1 LGGAGVFA
9 QAKEKS
15 KLKYQK
21 LKRQFFMFDLI
32 IIGAGPA
39 GMTAGIYA
47 ARAKLETLVIAGE
60 FGGWI
65 ARENVEI
72 ENYPGFE
79 KIPGKE
85 LIGRFKSHLE
95 SFGVRTK
102 MAEVF
107 ELKKK
112 DGIFEVSAGEEKFSA
127 KALIVATGA
136 SPRPAGIPGEQDFLG
151 KGVCYCATC
160 DGPLFAKKDV
170 AVIGGGNAAFDAA
183 RFLAKFAGKI
193 YVLEKG
199 KEVSADGAGREALE
213 QTGKARI
220 IANARITKIGGDN
233 FVKGITYYDAGDPEK
248 KEIILPVAGIFVK
261 AGNSPAAEFLG
272 SLVDLDEKSQIK
284 IDPGTNRTKTEGLF
298 AAGDVTDAKYKQ
310 VVIAAGQ
317 GAAAAL
323 SADAYLRQIR

>member
-1 LGGAGVFA
+1 
-9 QAKEKS
+9 
-15 KLKYQK
+15 
-21 LKRQFFMFDLI
+21 MFDLI

-85 LIGRFKSHLE
+85 LIGRFKNHLE

-107 ELKKK
+107 ELKKR

-199 KEVSADGAGREALE
+199 KEVSADAAGREALE

-272 SLVDLDEKSQIK
+272 SLVDLDERGQIK

>member
-1 LGGAGVFA
+1 
-9 QAKEKS
+9 
-15 KLKYQK
+15 
-21 LKRQFFMFDLI
+21 MFDLI

-47 ARAKLETLVIAGE
+47 ARAKLKTLVIAGE

-85 LIGRFKSHLE
+85 LIARFKSHLE
-95 SFGVRTK
+95 SFGVETK

-107 ELKKK
+107 GLKKQ
-112 DGIFEVSAGEEKFSA
+112 GGVFEVSAGEEKFSA

-136 SPRPAGIPGEQDFLG
+136 SPRPAGIPGEKDFLG

-183 RFLAKFAGKI
+183 RFLAKFAAKV
-193 YVLEKG
+193 YVLEKN
-199 KEVSADGAGREALE
+199 KEIAADAAGREALE

-220 IANARITKIGGDN
+220 IANARVTKIGGDN
-233 FVKGITYYDAGDPEK
+233 FVKNVAYYDAGDPEK
-248 KEIILPVAGIFVK
+248 KEIVLPVAGVFVK

-272 SLVDLDEKSQIK
+272 DLVDLDEKGQIR
-284 IDPGTNRTKTEGLF
+284 IDPKTNQTKTEGLF

-323 SADAYLRQIR
+323 SADAHLRQINPQNQSS

>member
-1 LGGAGVFA
+1 M
-9 QAKEKS
+9 
-15 KLKYQK
+15 Y
-21 LKRQFFMFDLI
+21 DLI

-79 KIPGKE
+79 KVPGKE
-85 LIGRFKSHLE
+85 LIDRFKSHLE

-107 ELKKK
+107 ELKKQ
-112 DGIFEVSAGEEKFSA
+112 DGIFEVSAGEEKFLA

-136 SPRPAGIPGEQDFLG
+136 SPRPAGIPGEKDFLG

-183 RFLAKFAGKI
+183 RFLAKFAAKV
-193 YVLEKG
+193 YVLEKN
-199 KEVSADGAGREALE
+199 KEVSADAASREALE
-213 QTGKARI
+213 RTGKARI
-220 IANARITKIGGDN
+220 ITNARITKISGDN
-233 FVKGITYYDAGDPEK
+233 FVKGVAYYDAADPEK
-248 KEIILPVAGIFVK
+248 KEIALPVAGVFVK

-272 SLVDLDEKSQIK
+272 NLVDLDEKGQIK
-284 IDPGTNRTKTEGLF
+284 INSQNNQTKTEGLF

-317 GAAAAL
+317 GAVAAL
-323 SADAYLRQIR
+323 SAGLYLQNSKFQGSNSK

>member
-1 LGGAGVFA
+1 
-9 QAKEKS
+9 
-15 KLKYQK
+15 
-21 LKRQFFMFDLI
+21 
-32 IIGAGPA
+32 
-39 GMTAGIYA
+39 
-47 ARAKLETLVIAGE
+47 
-60 FGGWI
+60 
-65 ARENVEI
+65 
-72 ENYPGFE
+72 
-79 KIPGKE
+79 
-85 LIGRFKSHLE
+85 
-95 SFGVRTK
+95 

-107 ELKKK
+107 GLKKQ
-112 DGIFEVSAGEEKFSA
+112 GGVFEVSAGEEKFSA

-136 SPRPAGIPGEQDFLG
+136 SPRPAGIPGEKDFLG

-272 SLVDLDEKSQIK
+272 SLVDLDEKGQIK

>member
-1 LGGAGVFA
+1 
-9 QAKEKS
+9 
-15 KLKYQK
+15 
-21 LKRQFFMFDLI
+21 MFDLI

-272 SLVDLDEKSQIK
+272 SLVDLDEKGQIK
-284 IDPGTNRTKTEGLF
+284 VDPGTNRTKTEGLF

>member
-1 LGGAGVFA
+1 
-9 QAKEKS
+9 
-15 KLKYQK
+15 
-21 LKRQFFMFDLI
+21 MFDLI

-85 LIGRFKSHLE
+85 LIGRFKNHLE

-107 ELKKK
+107 ELKKG

-199 KEVSADGAGREALE
+199 KEVSADAAGREALE

-272 SLVDLDEKSQIK
+272 SLVDLDERGQIK

>member
-1 LGGAGVFA
+1 
-9 QAKEKS
+9 
-15 KLKYQK
+15 
-21 LKRQFFMFDLI
+21 MFDLI

-199 KEVSADGAGREALE
+199 KEVSADAAGREALE

-272 SLVDLDEKSQIK
+272 SLVDLDEKGQIK
-284 IDPGTNRTKTEGLF
+284 VDPGTNRTKTEGLF

-323 SADAYLRQIR
+323 FADAYLRRL

>member
-1 LGGAGVFA
+1 
-9 QAKEKS
+9 
-15 KLKYQK
+15 
-21 LKRQFFMFDLI
+21 MFDLI

-47 ARAKLETLVIAGE
+47 ARAKLKALVITGE

-79 KIPGKE
+79 KISGKE

-95 SFGVRTK
+95 SFGVETK
-102 MAEVF
+102 IAEVF
-107 ELKKK
+107 ELKKQG
-112 DGIFEVSAGEEKFSA
+112 GIFEVSAGEEKFSA

-136 SPRPAGIPGEQDFLG
+136 SPRPAGIPGEKDFLG

-183 RFLAKFAGKI
+183 RFLAKFTDKI
-193 YVLEKG
+193 YVLEKNS
-199 KEVSADGAGREALE
+199 EVSADAASREALE

-220 IANARITKIGGDN
+220 ITNARITKIGGDN
-233 FVKGITYYDAGDPEK
+233 FVKSVAYYDAGDPDRQ
-248 KEIILPVAGIFVK
+248 EIVLPVAGVFVK
-261 AGNSPAAEFLG
+261 AGNSPAAEFL
-272 SLVDLDEKSQIK
+272 SDLVDLDEKGQIAT
-284 IDPGTNRTKTEGLF
+284 DSRTNQTKTEGLF

-323 SADAYLRQIR
+323 SADAYLRHL

>member
-1 LGGAGVFA
+1 
-9 QAKEKS
+9 
-15 KLKYQK
+15 
-21 LKRQFFMFDLI
+21 MFDLI

-85 LIGRFKSHLE
+85 LIGRFKNHLE

-107 ELKKK
+107 ELKKG

-199 KEVSADGAGREALE
+199 KEVSADAAGREALE

-272 SLVDLDEKSQIK
+272 SLVDLDERGQIK

-323 SADAYLRQIR
+323 SADAYLRRL

>member
-1 LGGAGVFA
+1 
-9 QAKEKS
+9 
-15 KLKYQK
+15 
-21 LKRQFFMFDLI
+21 MFDLI

-47 ARAKLETLVIAGE
+47 ARAKLKTLVIAGE

-85 LIGRFKSHLE
+85 LIARFKSHLE
-95 SFGVRTK
+95 SFGVETK

-107 ELKKK
+107 GLKKQ
-112 DGIFEVSAGEEKFSA
+112 DGVFEVSAGEEKFSA

-136 SPRPAGIPGEQDFLG
+136 SPRPAGIPGEKDFLG

-183 RFLAKFAGKI
+183 RFLVKFAAKV
-193 YVLEKG
+193 YVLEKN
-199 KEVSADGAGREALE
+199 KEITADAAGREALE

-220 IANARITKIGGDN
+220 IANARVTKIGGDN
-233 FVKGITYYDAGDPEK
+233 FVKNVAYYDAGDSEK
-248 KEIILPVAGIFVK
+248 KEIVLPVAGVFVK

-272 SLVDLDEKSQIK
+272 GLVDLDEKGQIR
-284 IDPGTNRTKTEGLF
+284 IDPKTNQTKTEGLF

-323 SADAYLRQIR
+323 SADAYLRQINPQN

>member
-1 LGGAGVFA
+1 
-9 QAKEKS
+9 
-15 KLKYQK
+15 
-21 LKRQFFMFDLI
+21 
-32 IIGAGPA
+32 
-39 GMTAGIYA
+39 MTAGIYA
-47 ARAKLETLVIAGE
+47 ARAKLETLVITGE

-79 KIPGKE
+79 KVSGKE
-85 LIGRFKSHLE
+85 LIGRFKNHLE

-107 ELKKK
+107 ELKKG

-136 SPRPAGIPGEQDFLG
+136 SPRPAGIPGEKDFLG

-199 KEVSADGAGREALE
+199 KEVSADAAGREALE

-233 FVKGITYYDAGDPEK
+233 FVKNVAYYDAGDPEK

-272 SLVDLDEKSQIK
+272 SLVDLDEKGQIK
-284 IDPGTNRTKTEGLF
+284 VDPGTNRTKTEGLF

-310 VVIAAGQ
+310 IVIAAGQ

-323 SADAYLRQIR
+323 SADAYLRRL